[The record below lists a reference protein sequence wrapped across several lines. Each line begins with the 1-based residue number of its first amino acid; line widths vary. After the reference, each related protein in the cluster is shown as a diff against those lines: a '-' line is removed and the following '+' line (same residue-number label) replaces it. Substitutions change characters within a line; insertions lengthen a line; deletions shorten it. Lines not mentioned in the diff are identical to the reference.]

1 MKGLIAPAQVH
12 RDIDWLREERG
23 KHAKNGPVEVDLHCV
38 RTSPSSPHAAETL
51 APPAGTRERWTGAVS
66 APQLEFAIGRPPPAN
81 NLLITYH
88 DELWH
93 ASINKGLR

>member
-1 MKGLIAPAQVH
+1 MLCLDLAVEH
-12 RDIDWLREERG
+12 LRR
-23 KHAKNGPVEVDLHCV
+23 PL
-38 RTSPSSPHAAETL
+38 SSSPRAAATL
-51 APPAGTRERWTGAVS
+51 APLPRDPREVDRAVS
-66 APQLEFAIGRPPPAN
+66 TPQLEFASGCPPAN